1 MGRRVMAALVTA
13 AALAAVLAV
22 PAGSAG
28 QGQGRGRGQG
38 AAAPA
43 APAAASAARY
53 TGPRTADGKPN
64 LNGVWQVISSANW
77 DLEPHNARPSPN
89 PAEMG
94 AILAAPGSPGV
105 IEGNEIPY
113 KPAALAK
120 KKQNAANWIKLDPEV
135 KCYMPGVPRATYM
148 PYPFQI
154 IQTATNI
161 LFAYEY
167 ATANRVVPIA
177 ARKEEPAVDTWMG
190 ESFARWEADTL
201 VVDAKGFND
210 QTWFDRAGNYHSTEL
225 HVVERYTP
233 IDGHTMNYEATIEDP
248 QVFTRPWKISMPIYK
263 HIEKNAQLVEFRCV
277 EFAEELLYGNL
288 VKPGAPK

>member
-1 MGRRVMAALVTA
+1 MGKRVMTALV
-13 AALAAVLAV
+13 AAVALTAIFAV

-28 QGQGRGRGQG
+28 QGQGGGRGQG
-38 AAAPA
+38 TAAPAAAPA
-43 APAAASAARY
+43 AAARY
-53 TGPRTADGKPN
+53 TGPRTPDGKPN
-64 LNGVWQVISSANW
+64 LNGVWQVLNSANW

-89 PAEMG
+89 PVEMG
-94 AILAAPGSPGV
+94 AMLAAPGSPGV
-105 IEGNEIPY
+105 VEGNEIPY
-113 KPAALAK
+113 KPAALTK
-120 KKQNAANWIKLDPEV
+120 KKQNAANWLKMDPET
-135 KCYMPGVPRATYM
+135 KCYMPGIPRATYM

-154 IQTATNI
+154 IQTPTNI
-161 LFAYEY
+161 LFAYQY

-190 ESFARWEADTL
+190 ESFGRWDGDTL

-210 QTWFDRAGNYHSTEL
+210 QTWLDRAGNYHSTEL
-225 HVVERYTP
+225 HVVERFTP
-233 IDGHTMNYEATIEDP
+233 VDAHLINYEATIEDP

-263 HIEKNAQLVEFRCV
+263 HIENNAQLVEFRCV